1 MHAACRLPLTLRA
14 SQELQS
20 YLSELGQW
28 TQDVKRKDEALKGS
42 VAAPTAVPVRGEPSG
57 EPPAVPVPV
66 RGEPS
71 AAPPPRTPAA
81 VASAAAASAGAASA
95 PVADDRSA
103 SSHALAQWMRA

>member
-42 VAAPTAVPVRGEPSG
+42 VAAPTAVPVRGEPS
-57 EPPAVPVPV
+57 
-66 RGEPS
+66 

>member
-1 MHAACRLPLTLRA
+1 MQRCVACTHASGRLPLTLRA

-42 VAAPTAVPVRGEPSG
+42 VAAPTAVPVRGEPS
-57 EPPAVPVPV
+57 
-66 RGEPS
+66 

-81 VASAAAASAGAASA
+81 VASGAAASGAAASA

-103 SSHALAQWMRA
+103 SSHAVVVHAANAGLC